1 MNTKK
6 FLPGLKFLTLTI
18 LNQCETGMSNQGIAS
33 RLQEASGI
41 EIDVRSV
48 RSTLQRAVKDGDVI
62 SRVER
67 GRSRV
72 TAFYSLSER
81 GQAGVVKA
89 LALVCSLS
97 GSRDQCP

>member
-18 LNQCETGMSNQGIAS
+18 LSQCETGMSNQGIAS
-33 RLQEASGI
+33 RLREASGV
-41 EIDVRSV
+41 EIDVRSI
-48 RSTLQRAVKDGDVI
+48 RSTLQRAVKDGDVF

-67 GRSRV
+67 ERSRV

-89 LALVCSLS
+89 LALVGSLS
-97 GSRDQCP
+97 RSRDQCP